1 METLAILLLAT
12 AFLLTRTT
20 RLATAVHI
28 LLAQSATVA
37 AACAAA
43 GWQAGETHMFVAAL
57 LTVVVKA
64 GLIPYALLRLVRLL
78 KREREDHPVIGAN
91 MSSLAAVGAM
101 VLAYALIDH
110 ALPAVVSRDAVATAV
125 ALVLIGL
132 MLIITR
138 RQAIMQIVGLITVE
152 NGLYLLG
159 LSTTRGLPLIIELGI
174 FFDVLV
180 AVTVMVILTFR
191 LKRSFQTTDTGILK
205 RLKG

>member
-12 AFLLTRTT
+12 AFLLTRTS

-28 LLAQSATVA
+28 LLAQSAVVA
-37 AACAAA
+37 AACAVA

-78 KREREDHPVIGAN
+78 RREREVNPVIGAN
-91 MSSLAAVGAM
+91 MTSLAAVGAM
-101 VLAYALIDH
+101 VLAYGLIEH
-110 ALPAVVSRDAVATAV
+110 ALPAVISRDAVATAV

-132 MLIITR
+132 LLIITR
-138 RQAIMQIVGLITVE
+138 RQAIMQIVGLITME

-180 AVTVMVILTFR
+180 AVTVMVILAFR
-191 LKRSFQTTDTGILK
+191 LKRSFQTTDTSILK

>member
-12 AFLLTRTT
+12 AFLLTRTS
-20 RLATAVHI
+20 RLSTAVHI
-28 LLAQSATVA
+28 LLAQSAVVA
-37 AACAAA
+37 AACAVA

-57 LTVVVKA
+57 LTIVVKA

-78 KREREDHPVIGAN
+78 KKEREVNPVIGDN
-91 MSSLAAVGAM
+91 MSSLAAVGAI
-101 VLAYALIDH
+101 VLAYGLIEH
-110 ALPAVVSRDAVATAV
+110 ALPAVISRDAVATAV

-132 MLIITR
+132 LLIMTR
-138 RQAIMQIVGLITVE
+138 RQAIMQIVGLITME

-191 LKRSFQTTDTGILK
+191 LKRSFHTSDTSTLQ

>member
-1 METLAILLLAT
+1 MEILAILLLISV
-12 AFLLTRTT
+12 FLLTRTT
-20 RLATAVHI
+20 RLSTAVHI
-28 LLAQSATVA
+28 LVAQSAVVA
-37 AACAAA
+37 AACAVA
-43 GWQAGETHMFVAAL
+43 GWQAGEVHMFAAAL
-57 LTVVVKA
+57 LTVVIKA

-78 KREREDHPVIGAN
+78 KREREVNPVVGPN
-91 MSSLAAVGAM
+91 GSSLAAVAAM
-101 VLAYALIDH
+101 VLAYGLIER

-132 MLIITR
+132 FLIITR

-180 AVTVMVILTFR
+180 MVTVMVILTFR
-191 LKRSFQTTDTGILK
+191 LKRSFQTTDTSILK

>member
-1 METLAILLLAT
+1 MNILAILLLLT
-12 AFLLTRTT
+12 AFLLTRAS

-28 LLAQSATVA
+28 LLAQSAFVA
-37 AACAAA
+37 AACAVA
-43 GWQAGETHMFVAAL
+43 GWQTGETHMFAAAL
-57 LTVVVKA
+57 LTIVVKT

-78 KREREDHPVIGAN
+78 RHEREVNPVLSAN
-91 MSSLAAVGAM
+91 ASSLAATAAI
-101 VLAYALIDH
+101 VLAYGLITH

-132 MLIITR
+132 LLIIIR
-138 RQAIMQIVGLITVE
+138 RQAILQIVGLITME

-159 LSTTRGLPLIIELGI
+159 LSTTRGLPLIIDLGI

-180 AVTVMVILTFR
+180 AVTVMVILAFR
-191 LKRSFQTTDTGILK
+191 LKRSFQTTDTSILK

>member
-1 METLAILLLAT
+1 MQTLAILLLLT
-12 AFLLTRTT
+12 AFLLTRTS

-28 LLAQSATVA
+28 LLAQSAVVA
-37 AACAAA
+37 LACAAA
-43 GWQAGETHMFVAAL
+43 GLQTGELHMFVAAL

-64 GLIPYALLRLVRLL
+64 GLIPVALLRLVRML
-78 KREREDHPVIGAN
+78 KREREVNPVVGAN
-91 MSSLAAVGAM
+91 ASSLAAVGAM
-101 VLAYALIDH
+101 VLSYGLIER

-132 MLIITR
+132 FLIISR

-159 LSTTRGLPLIIELGI
+159 LSTTHGLPLIIELGI

-191 LKRSFQTTDTGILK
+191 LKRSFQTTDTSILK